1 MCILTGRLNPRGG
14 QVRREAGW
22 METLFPARAAVL
34 IVESSQLDS
43 SSSKVN
49 SIKST
54 LMGEAP
60 TQATNRSAGI
70 HQGLTLASSK
80 KGKMLEQ
87 MGKPPKHYHRQGEA
101 YPCTNDKECEV
112 GRYCHSP
119 HQATSACMMC
129 RRKKKRCHRD
139 GMCCPGNRCNNGICI
154 PVTESILTPHIPAL
168 EGPRNKKNS
177 HYASKDLGWQ
187 NLGRPRSKLSHIKGH
202 EGDPCLRSSDCIEGH
217 CCARHFWTKICKP
230 VLHQGEVCTKQRKKG
245 SHGLEIFQRCDC
257 AKGLSCKV
265 WKDATS
271 SSKSRLHVCQKI

>member
-1 MCILTGRLNPRGG
+1 MIVLMWNKCSCCLL
-14 QVRREAGW
+14 
-22 METLFPARAAVL
+22 LLAAVL

-70 HQGLTLASSK
+70 HQGLMLASSK

-87 MGKPPKHYHRQGEA
+87 MGKPPKHYHRRGEA
-101 YPCTNDKECEV
+101 YPCSNDKECEV

-139 GMCCPGNRCNNGICI
+139 GMCCPGNRCNNGICT

-168 EGPRNKKNS
+168 EGPRNKKNG
-177 HYASKDLGWQ
+177 HYASKDLGWH
-187 NLGRPRSKLSHIKGH
+187 NLGRPRSKLSHIKGKVTFGLDCSVH
-202 EGDPCLRSSDCIEGH
+202 VMNHVIAVKIQQWKPEIGSNFTGSECL
-217 CCARHFWTKICKP
+217 
-230 VLHQGEVCTKQRKKG
+230 L
-245 SHGLEIFQRCDC
+245 
-257 AKGLSCKV
+257 
-265 WKDATS
+265 
-271 SSKSRLHVCQKI
+271 